1 MSLTTGQVAKRAGI
15 GIATVRFYE
24 RKGLIKEPPRTESG
38 YRQYPEDVV
47 ARIRFIKR
55 TKELGFSLKE
65 ISELLSA
72 CVEYSDTACPDV
84 KRRVELKITD
94 IEEEI
99 RTFRRIKKSLVKL
112 AAECNGDGPTDECP
126 ICDTLNKGNGR

>member
-24 RKGLIKEPPRTESG
+24 RIGLIKEPPRTESG

-47 ARIRFIKR
+47 ARIRFIRR
-55 TKELGFSLKE
+55 TKEFGFSLKE
-65 ISELLSA
+65 ISELLST

-99 RTFRRIKKSLVKL
+99 RTFRRINKSLAKV
-112 AAECNGDGPTDECP
+112 AAACHGDGPTDECP
-126 ICDTLNKGNGR
+126 ICDTLNEENG

>member
-15 GIATVRFYE
+15 GVSTVRFYE

-55 TKELGFSLKE
+55 TKELSFSLKE

-84 KRRVELKITD
+84 KSRVELKITD
-94 IEEEI
+94 IEEGI
-99 RTFRRIKKSLVKL
+99 RTFRRIKKSLAKL
-112 AAECNGDGPTDECP
+112 AAACNGDGPTDECP
-126 ICDTLNKGNGR
+126 ICDTLNKENGR